1 MRFCWLEFHKNVSV
15 GLNLAAWD
23 RRAEQIICGMK
34 NTQQSSS
41 NYLAIWGRAWV
52 GICSKPCAFSQKHS
66 HQPGFISLGS
76 DPYLAFPPLP
86 HDASVGV
93 SFSSLFGA
101 PLSPTFHG
109 NDITNDGLTLWLWPI
124 IDKCFIFLIRSMF
137 WYPQAEAANREAVSS
152 WKAWVLPKMNQA
164 LLSQGEWGWG

>member
-1 MRFCWLEFHKNVSV
+1 MGFCWLEFHKNVSV

-52 GICSKPCAFSQKHS
+52 GICSKAMCILSET
-66 HQPGFISLGS
+66 
-76 DPYLAFPPLP
+76 FPPARLHFP
-86 HDASVGV
+86 GEWPIPPSHPRRMMVGV
-93 SFSSLFGA
+93 PFSSPFGA

-109 NDITNDGLTLWLWPI
+109 NDLTNDGLTLWLWPI
-124 IDKCFIFLIRSMF
+124 IDKCFIFLIGSVF
-137 WYPQAEAANREAVSS
+137 WYPQAEATNRETVLMESLGSAQDESG
-152 WKAWVLPKMNQA
+152 AFIPRWVGPG
-164 LLSQGEWGWG
+164 LS